1 MKLLLE
7 NWRDYIEK
15 GDPGRGGGTKWER
28 GGPYVDTSTVK
39 IVEQPMYWEEYLF
52 VVVEYE
58 YPANTGKMK
67 KAGFYRSSGSSVS
80 DTEHTA
86 GMWFPTG
93 GIGTQSGKDW
103 VIKYSDKYPHPDSK
117 LGQVASKLGEM
128 IPPAEAEKMRRK
140 IKTLKGRQGREQGL
154 KRHEAAAQHLDA
166 VNSAFSKH
174 GVYNETPT

>member
-39 IVEQPMYWEEYLF
+39 IVEQPMYWTDYLF

-67 KAGFYRSSGSSVS
+67 KAGFYRSSGMSVS

-93 GIGTQSGKDW
+93 GIKKERGW
-103 VIKYSDKYPHPDSK
+103 IIKYSDKYPHPDSK
-117 LGQVASKLGEM
+117 LGQVASKLGDM
-128 IPPAEAEKMRRK
+128 IPPAEAEKLRLQM
-140 IKTLKGRQGREQGL
+140 KTLRRQQSREQGI
-154 KRHEAAAQHLDA
+154 RNHEINAQHLDA

>member
-1 MKLLLE
+1 MKLLFE

-15 GDPGRGGGTKWER
+15 GDPGTDGAPWER

-39 IVEQPMYWEEYLF
+39 IVEQPMYWTDYLF

-67 KAGFYRSSGSSVS
+67 KAGFYRSSGASVEG
-80 DTEHTA
+80 TEHTA

-93 GIGTQSGKDW
+93 GIKKEKEW
-103 VIKYSDKYPHPDSK
+103 IIKYSEKYPHPDSK
-117 LGQVASKLGEM
+117 LGQVTSKLGEM
-128 IPPAEAEKMRRK
+128 IPPAEGEKIRRK
-140 IKTLKGRQGREQGL
+140 MKGLRNQQRREQGI
-154 KRHEAAAQHLDA
+154 RSHEIDAQHLDA

-174 GVYNETPT
+174 GVYNETPI